1 MSNSPAADVR
11 KDVETTLE
19 DVARL
24 LRQAAETVTGDA
36 EAAIGKAATEVAQA
50 AERLRK
56 SALATAKDVAS
67 SASHEVKEHPIATLT
82 AAIAAAATLVGI
94 IAATHRKPT

>member
-1 MSNSPAADVR
+1 MPNPPVADVR
-11 KDVETTLE
+11 KDVETSLE
-19 DVARL
+19 NVARL

-36 EAAIGKAATEVAQA
+36 EEAIGKAATEVAHA

-56 SALATAKDVAS
+56 SALATAKDVAG
-67 SASHEVKEHPIATLT
+67 SASQGVKEHPIATLT
-82 AAIAAAATLVGI
+82 AAIAAAAALVGI